1 MIEIN
6 VAFQKFVKYLEY
18 DLKRMLLIIIMV
30 LQITDKRILSFFE
43 QRPGMDFEST
53 ILKFIDIMETL
64 NENMNKTLTN
74 STVTE
79 ILDSIKCLRSDNK
92 TILSAAMVEV
102 KRGLNDDI
110 RMILSNSVNE
120 KLEPTLREKLKEQ
133 QSILVANVSGR
144 LEQVLENKI
153 TGLKETTNANRD
165 IINTQISG
173 LKATTNA
180 NREIINSQNDTL
192 NSLLKRFENS
202 SKKGK
207 MSENLLNNVLAEVYP
222 LAEIEDVGKTKETGD
237 IMMLRKNK
245 PKILVENKDWTRA
258 IVNAEVQKFV
268 RDVEIQKCHGLF
280 LSQNVGICSRDNYE
294 INILEGNLVT
304 VYIHNVNY
312 DPEKI
317 RVGVDIIDNISEI
330 LKEIDVL
337 EINQSTEYSISKELT
352 QFINAEYQNYL
363 AHKERTIKMAKD
375 FVANLIKHEE
385 EFNFSSLEK
394 FLSSKCNVQ
403 NNKYSCKY
411 CGFIGKKSQ
420 SLSAHMRGC
429 TKYKAT
435 LEKPKNNEICID
447 TE

>member
-1 MIEIN
+1 MSIN
-6 VAFQKFVKYLEY
+6 
-18 DLKRMLLIIIMV
+18 
-30 LQITDKRILSFFE
+30 ITNKQILSFFE
-43 QRPGMDFEST
+43 QHPSLDPEVM
-53 ILKFIDIMETL
+53 ILKFINIMESL
-64 NENMNKTLTN
+64 QENINKTLNNT
-74 STVTE
+74 TVIE
-79 ILDSIKCLRSDNK
+79 ILDNIKSLKSENEK
-92 TILSAAMVEV
+92 AISTGILDL
-102 KRGLNDDI
+102 KRGLNEDI
-110 RMILSNSVNE
+110 RMIMCNSINE
-120 KLEPTLREKLKEQ
+120 NLEPSLREKLKEQ
-133 QSILVANVSGR
+133 QASLVNQVYTR
-144 LEQVLENKI
+144 LENVLDSKI
-153 TGLKETTNANRD
+153 VSIKET
-165 IINTQISG
+165 SF
-173 LKATTNA
+173 
-180 NREIINSQNDTL
+180 QNKTILSEQNNTL

-237 IMMLRKNK
+237 IIMLRKNR
-245 PKILVENKDWTRA
+245 PKILIENKDWTRP
-258 IVNAEVQKFV
+258 IVNSEVQKFV

-280 LSQNVGICSRDNYE
+280 LSQNVGICSKDNYE
-294 INILEGNLVT
+294 IDILEGNLVT

-317 RVGVDIIDNISEI
+317 TVGVDIIDNISEI

-337 EINQSTEYSISKELT
+337 EINESTEYSISKELT

-394 FLSSKCNVQ
+394 FLESKCNTQ
-403 NNKYSCKY
+403 NNKNVCKY
-411 CGFIGKKSQ
+411 CGFIGKKAQ

-429 TKYKAT
+429 PKYKAI
-435 LEKPKNNEICID
+435 LKKEKNENKEISIA

>member
-1 MIEIN
+1 MFRIRFRENI
-6 VAFQKFVKYLEY
+6 
-18 DLKRMLLIIIMV
+18 LIIIMV

-43 QRPGMDFEST
+43 QRPGMDFEAI
-53 ILKFIDIMETL
+53 ILKFIDIMENL
-64 NENMNKTLTN
+64 QENMNKTLTN

-133 QSILVANVSGR
+133 QSSLVSNVSMR

-165 IINTQISG
+165 IIN
-173 LKATTNA
+173 
-180 NREIINSQNDTL
+180 SQNDTL

-207 MSENLLNNVLAEVYP
+207 ISENLLSNVLAEVYP
-222 LAEIEDVGKTKETGD
+222 LAEVEDVGKTKETGD
-237 IMMLRKNK
+237 IILLRNNK
-245 PKILVENKDWTRA
+245 PKILVENKDWTRP
-258 IVNAEVQKFV
+258 IINQEVQKFV

-280 LSQNVGICSRDNYE
+280 LSQNVGICSKDNYE

-352 QFINAEYQNYL
+352 QFINVEYQNYL

-394 FLSSKCNVQ
+394 FLSSKCNTQ
-403 NNKYSCKY
+403 NNKNVCKY
-411 CGFIGKKSQ
+411 CGFIGKKAQ

-429 TKYKAT
+429 AKYKAT
-435 LEKPKNNEICID
+435 LEKNENMEICIE

>member
-1 MIEIN
+1 
-6 VAFQKFVKYLEY
+6 
-18 DLKRMLLIIIMV
+18 MV
-30 LQITDKRILSFFE
+30 LQITDKRILSFFQ
-43 QRPGMDFEST
+43 QRPDMDFEAT
-53 ILKFIDIMETL
+53 ILKFIDIMESL

-92 TILSAAMVEV
+92 NILSAAMVEV
-102 KRGLNDDI
+102 KRGLNEDI

-133 QSILVANVSGR
+133 QSTLVANVSGR

-153 TGLKETTNANRD
+153 SGLKETTNANR
-165 IINTQISG
+165 
-173 LKATTNA
+173 
-180 NREIINSQNDTL
+180 EIINCQNDTL

-207 MSENLLNNVLAEVYP
+207 ISENLLSNVLAQVYP

-280 LSQNVGICSRDNYE
+280 LSQNVGICSKDNYE

-312 DPEKI
+312 DQEKI
-317 RVGVDIIDNISEI
+317 SVGVDIIDNISEI

-394 FLSSKCNVQ
+394 FLESKCNTQ
-403 NNKYSCKY
+403 NNKNVCKY
-411 CGFIGKKSQ
+411 CGFIGKKAQ

-429 TKYKAT
+429 AKYKAT
-435 LEKPKNNEICID
+435 LKKEKNESNEICIE

>member
-1 MIEIN
+1 
-6 VAFQKFVKYLEY
+6 
-18 DLKRMLLIIIMV
+18 MV
-30 LQITDKRILSFFE
+30 LQITDKRILSFFQ
-43 QRPGMDFEST
+43 QRPDMDFEAT

-64 NENMNKTLTN
+64 NENMNKTLNN
-74 STVTE
+74 STVLE

-92 TILSAAMVEV
+92 SILSAAMVEV
-102 KRGLNDDI
+102 KRGLNEDI
-110 RMILSNSVNE
+110 RMIMSNSINE
-120 KLEPTLREKLKEQ
+120 RLEPTLREKLKEQ
-133 QSILVANVSGR
+133 QSTLVDNVSGR

-153 TGLKETTNANRD
+153 SGLKETTNANR
-165 IINTQISG
+165 
-173 LKATTNA
+173 
-180 NREIINSQNDTL
+180 EIINCQNDTL

-207 MSENLLNNVLAEVYP
+207 MSENLLSNILAEVYP

-280 LSQNVGICSRDNYE
+280 LSQNVGICSKDNYE

-317 RVGVDIIDNISEI
+317 SVGVDIIDNISEI

-352 QFINAEYQNYL
+352 QFINAEYQNNL

-394 FLSSKCNVQ
+394 FLESKCNVQ
-403 NNKYSCKY
+403 NNKNVCKY
-411 CGFIGKKSQ
+411 CGFIGKKAQ

-429 TKYKAT
+429 AKYKAT
-435 LEKPKNNEICID
+435 LKKEKPENNEICID

>member
-1 MIEIN
+1 MNNRIIEIKN
-6 VAFQKFVKYLEY
+6 
-18 DLKRMLLIIIMV
+18 
-30 LQITDKRILSFFE
+30 KRILSFFE
-43 QRPGMDFEST
+43 QRPDMDIEET
-53 ILKFIDIMETL
+53 ILKFIDIMENL
-64 NENMNKTLTN
+64 QENMNKTLTN

-79 ILDSIKCLRSDNK
+79 ILDSIKCLRNDNK
-92 TILSAAMVEV
+92 NILSSAMIEV
-102 KRGLNDDI
+102 KRGLNEDI

-120 KLEPTLREKLKEQ
+120 KLEPALREKLKEQ
-133 QSILVANVSGR
+133 QSSLVSNVSFK

-153 TGLKETTNANRD
+153 SGLKETTNMNREMINNQILGLKETTNANR
-165 IINTQISG
+165 
-173 LKATTNA
+173 
-180 NREIINSQNDTL
+180 EIINFQNDTL
-192 NSLLKRFENS
+192 TSLLKRFENS

-207 MSENLLNNVLAEVYP
+207 ISENLLSNVLAQVYP

-280 LSQNVGICSRDNYE
+280 LSQNVGICSKDNYE

-312 DPEKI
+312 DAEKI

-352 QFINAEYQNYL
+352 QFINVEYQNYL
-363 AHKERTIKMAKD
+363 SHKERTIKMAKD

-394 FLSSKCNVQ
+394 FLESKCNIQ
-403 NNKYSCKY
+403 NNKNVCKY
-411 CGFIGKKSQ
+411 CGFIGKKAQ

-429 TKYKAT
+429 VKYKAS
-435 LEKPKNNEICID
+435 LKKEKPENNEICIE

>member
-1 MIEIN
+1 MS
-6 VAFQKFVKYLEY
+6 
-18 DLKRMLLIIIMV
+18 
-30 LQITDKRILSFFE
+30 LQITNKRILSFFE
-43 QRPGMDFEST
+43 QRPDMDFEST
-53 ILKFIDIMETL
+53 ILKFIDIMESL

-74 STVTE
+74 TTVME
-79 ILDSIKCLRSDNK
+79 ILDNIKCLRTDNK
-92 TILSAAMVEV
+92 SILSSAMNEV
-102 KRGLNDDI
+102 KHGLNEDI
-110 RMILSNSVNE
+110 KMIMSNSVNE
-120 KLEPTLREKLKEQ
+120 KLEPALREKLKEQ
-133 QSILVANVSGR
+133 QTQLVANVSGR

-153 TGLKETTNANRD
+153 SGLKETTNANR
-165 IINTQISG
+165 
-173 LKATTNA
+173 
-180 NREIINSQNDTL
+180 EIINCQNDTL

-207 MSENLLNNVLAEVYP
+207 MSENLITNVLAEVYP

-237 IMMLRKNK
+237 IMMLRKDK
-245 PKILVENKDWTRA
+245 PKILVENKDWTRP

-280 LSQNVGICSRDNYE
+280 LSQNVGICSKDNYE
-294 INILEGNLVT
+294 INILEGNLIA

-337 EINQSTEYSISKELT
+337 EVNQNEEHSISKELT
-352 QFINAEYQNYL
+352 QFINAEYQNYI

-394 FLSSKCNVQ
+394 FLESKCNTQ
-403 NNKYSCKY
+403 NNKNVCKY
-411 CGFIGKKSQ
+411 CGFIGKKAQ

-429 TKYKAT
+429 AKYKET
-435 LEKPKNNEICID
+435 LKKNNKNDSMEICIN
-447 TE
+447 TQ

>member
-1 MIEIN
+1 
-6 VAFQKFVKYLEY
+6 
-18 DLKRMLLIIIMV
+18 MV

-53 ILKFIDIMETL
+53 ILKFIDIMENL
-64 NENMNKTLTN
+64 QENMNKTLTN

-133 QSILVANVSGR
+133 QSSLVTNVSMR

-165 IINTQISG
+165 
-173 LKATTNA
+173 
-180 NREIINSQNDTL
+180 IINSQNDTL

-207 MSENLLNNVLAEVYP
+207 MSENLLSNVLAEVYP
-222 LAEIEDVGKTKETGD
+222 LAEVEDVGKTKETGD
-237 IMMLRKNK
+237 IILLRNNK
-245 PKILVENKDWTRA
+245 PKILVENKDWTRP
-258 IVNAEVQKFV
+258 IINQEVQKFV
-268 RDVEIQKCHGLF
+268 RDIEIQKCHGLF

-294 INILEGNLVT
+294 INILEGNLVV

-330 LKEIDVL
+330 LKDIDVL

-375 FVANLIKHEE
+375 FVTNLIKHEE

-435 LEKPKNNEICID
+435 LEKPKNNEICIE
-447 TE
+447 TA

>member
-1 MIEIN
+1 MT
-6 VAFQKFVKYLEY
+6 
-18 DLKRMLLIIIMV
+18 LLI
-30 LQITDKRILSFFE
+30 TNKRILSFFE
-43 QRPGMDFEST
+43 QRPAMDFEST
-53 ILKFIDIMETL
+53 ILKFIDIMESL

-74 STVTE
+74 TTVME
-79 ILDSIKCLRSDNK
+79 ILDTIKCLRTDNK
-92 TILSAAMVEV
+92 TILSSAMNEV
-102 KRGLNDDI
+102 KQGLNEDI
-110 RMILSNSVNE
+110 RMIMSNSVNE
-120 KLEPTLREKLKEQ
+120 KLEPALREKLKEQ
-133 QSILVANVSGR
+133 QTQLVANVSGR

-153 TGLKETTNANRD
+153 SGLKE
-165 IINTQISG
+165 
-173 LKATTNA
+173 TTNA

-207 MSENLLNNVLAEVYP
+207 MSENLLTNVLAEVYP

-237 IMMLRKNK
+237 IMMLRKDK
-245 PKILVENKDWTRA
+245 PKILVENKDWTRP

-280 LSQNVGICSRDNYE
+280 LSQNVGICSKDNYE
-294 INILEGNLVT
+294 INILEGNLIA

-317 RVGVDIIDNISEI
+317 RVGIDIIDNITEI

-337 EINQSTEYSISKELT
+337 EVNQNEEHSISKELT

-394 FLSSKCNVQ
+394 FLESKCNTQ
-403 NNKYSCKY
+403 NNKNVCKY
-411 CGFIGKKSQ
+411 CGFIGKKAQ

-429 TKYKAT
+429 AKYKET
-435 LEKPKNNEICID
+435 LKKNNKNDSMEICINI
-447 TE
+447 E

>member
-1 MIEIN
+1 MIKRR

-18 DLKRMLLIIIMV
+18 DLKRILLIIIMV

-43 QRPGMDFEST
+43 QRPDMDFEAT

-133 QSILVANVSGR
+133 QSSLVSNVSMR

-165 IINTQISG
+165 IIN
-173 LKATTNA
+173 
-180 NREIINSQNDTL
+180 SQNDTL

-207 MSENLLNNVLAEVYP
+207 ISENLLSNVLAEVYP
-222 LAEIEDVGKTKETGD
+222 LAEVEDVGKTKETGD
-237 IMMLRKNK
+237 IILLRNNK
-245 PKILVENKDWTRA
+245 PKILVENKDWTRP
-258 IVNAEVQKFV
+258 IINQEVQKFV

-294 INILEGNLVT
+294 INILEGNLVV

-317 RVGVDIIDNISEI
+317 RVGGDIIDNISEI

-363 AHKERTIKMAKD
+363 AHKEKTIKMAKD

-403 NNKYSCKY
+403 NNKNVCKY
-411 CGFIGKKSQ
+411 CGFIGKKAQ

-429 TKYKAT
+429 AKYKAT
-435 LEKPKNNEICID
+435 LNKDNKIDSMEICID
-447 TE
+447 TQ

>member
-1 MIEIN
+1 MSIN
-6 VAFQKFVKYLEY
+6 
-18 DLKRMLLIIIMV
+18 
-30 LQITDKRILSFFE
+30 ITNKQILSFFE
-43 QRPGMDFEST
+43 QHPSLDPEVM
-53 ILKFIDIMETL
+53 ILKFINIMESL
-64 NENMNKTLTN
+64 QENINKTLNNT
-74 STVTE
+74 TVIE
-79 ILDSIKCLRSDNK
+79 ILDNIKSLKRENEK
-92 TILSAAMVEV
+92 TISTGILDL
-102 KRGLNDDI
+102 KRGLNEDI
-110 RMILSNSVNE
+110 RMIMCNSMNE
-120 KLEPTLREKLKEQ
+120 NLEPSLREKLKEQ
-133 QSILVANVSGR
+133 QASLVNQVYTR
-144 LEQVLENKI
+144 LENVLDSKI
-153 TGLKETTNANRD
+153 VSIKET
-165 IINTQISG
+165 SF
-173 LKATTNA
+173 
-180 NREIINSQNDTL
+180 QNKTILSEQNNTL

-237 IMMLRKNK
+237 IIMLRKNR
-245 PKILVENKDWTRA
+245 PKILIENKDWTRP
-258 IVNAEVQKFV
+258 IVNSEVQKFV

-280 LSQNVGICSRDNYE
+280 LSQNVGICSKDNYE
-294 INILEGNLVT
+294 IDILEGNLVT

-317 RVGVDIIDNISEI
+317 TVGVDIIDNISEI

-337 EINQSTEYSISKELT
+337 EINESTEYSISKELT

-394 FLSSKCNVQ
+394 FLESKCNTQ
-403 NNKYSCKY
+403 NNKNVCKY
-411 CGFIGKKSQ
+411 CGFIGKKAQ

-429 TKYKAT
+429 PKYKAI
-435 LEKPKNNEICID
+435 LKKEKNENKEISIT